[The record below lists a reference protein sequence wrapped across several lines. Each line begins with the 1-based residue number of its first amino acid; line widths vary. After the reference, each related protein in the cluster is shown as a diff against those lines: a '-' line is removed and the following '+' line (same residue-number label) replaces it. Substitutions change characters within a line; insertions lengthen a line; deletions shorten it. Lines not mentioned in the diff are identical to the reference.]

1 MLPENVKSIELSN
14 KISAIVG
21 QVCFD
26 LSRFASRLYSVD
38 EFVQSLKALSVEE
51 TKHHLKFEE
60 VLRYADFPALDL
72 DVWEKG
78 PERCVHVHSEVFETL
93 RWLKRKGVRKV
104 MKLKVL
110 DRMYNPHDEE
120 KIGEEVEELG
130 VLSLDWRHLD
140 IAISC
145 FKPKTKKRLTEL
157 HLYSSGKMAVV
168 DHWLSA
174 DGIKSLEKVS

>member
-1 MLPENVKSIELSN
+1 M
-14 KISAIVG
+14 ATVG

-60 VLRYADFPALDL
+60 VLRYTDFPALDL

-78 PERCVHVHSEVFETL
+78 PEQCVHVHGEVFETL

-145 FKPKTKKRLTEL
+145 FKPKTKKRLIEL